1 MVAPTAPREASAIP
15 TFLLHHRHAP
25 AECRATFAA
34 WKGFDSPLRQT
45 STFSSCPQGGHE
57 LYWRVEAADPAA
69 ARAQLPP
76 FLASRTEVVE
86 VSEVE
91 IP

>member
-1 MVAPTAPREASAIP
+1 MVGSASARQARSIP

-45 STFSSCPQGGHE
+45 STLGSCPQGGHQ
-57 LYWRVEAADPAA
+57 LYWRVQAANSASA
-69 ARAQLPP
+69 LAQLPP
-76 FLASRTEVVE
+76 FIAGRTEVVE